1 MKCGGVKLALWA
13 QNKSFDTQPVKMFG
27 NNKFESAQTQLCA
40 MYFLKLNKIYFEEQN
55 DKQLYRKH
63 YTENKRSSNTNHTK
77 TRG

>member
-1 MKCGGVKLALWA
+1 LWA

-55 DKQLYRKH
+55 DKQLYV
-63 YTENKRSSNTNHTK
+63 TCVKRYGVSVSQMTSDIFNLS
-77 TRG
+77 